1 MVVAGLFPIFFS
13 LSSSSKLNAISKST
27 LWKARWLRVE
37 GLCQWYR
44 YLIKSL
50 ETWFLSREP
59 KHNRLIAPK
68 AEQSVHQCN
77 KQQQQQQKTNKL
89 PLQSIYLYM
98 LKQEHNNKETQ
109 NNKIRYKP
117 KSTKKPHL
125 EPKKKLIVLPE

>member
-68 AEQSVHQCN
+68 AEQSVHQCS
-77 KQQQQQQKTNKL
+77 KQQQQQQKKKQTNFHFKVYIYICSNK
-89 PLQSIYLYM
+89 SI
-98 LKQEHNNKETQ
+98 
-109 NNKIRYKP
+109 I
-117 KSTKKPHL
+117 TKKL
-125 EPKKKLIVLPE
+125 KTTKLGINQKAQKSPI